1 MVIESGLHP
10 GQLKDQVCSPGGTTI
25 SAVRSL
31 EKNGFRCSLIEAVE
45 TATLKARE
53 LSAEAATAKKEE
65 AEPVKAK
72 EVEREEVKAKQ
83 VEKAKM

>member
-1 MVIESGLHP
+1 MVIKSGLHP

-31 EKNGFRCSLIEAVE
+31 EKTGFRGSLIEAVE

-72 EVEREEVKAKQ
+72 EVEREEVKAKR
-83 VEKAKM
+83 V